1 MTCARVFCA
10 RVSGEL
16 GADAAG
22 GVLVDAAA
30 SEVAG
35 GAATAFALITSGAGI
50 AAAVVAG
57 GAIA

>member
-1 MTCARVFCA
+1 M
-10 RVSGEL
+10 EL
-16 GADAAG
+16 GAGAAG

-30 SEVAG
+30 SEFAG
-35 GAATAFALITSGAGI
+35 GAATALALTLSGAGV

>member
-1 MTCARVFCA
+1 MTCA

-16 GADAAG
+16 GAGAAG

-30 SEVAG
+30 ASEFAG
-35 GAATAFALITSGAGI
+35 GAATALALTLSGADV
-50 AAAVVAG
+50 AAAVVAR